1 MYASLSIA
9 LECPCLVY
17 HIFVET
23 KHNRGNQDFDPQLFN
38 AVNPITGMVVYPKG
52 NIEILRTCLIQDQ
65 GHRPRRDKVRVFSKK
80 SRERLALVAKET
92 DVEFKTF
99 ITLTYGVNFPHSGKR
114 VKNHLH
120 RFLGLMKKHFGK
132 FDYLWF
138 FEFQKRGAPHLHMM
152 TTLCKPNQWE
162 RQTFASL
169 WAIDVQG
176 LEDWK
181 YSRLK
186 DRRRFMDCSNVIEFH
201 LRPRQ
206 WEPLKSK
213 EGAARYATKYALKM
227 IQKVPPVWFQD
238 TGRFWG
244 HSRKVGEFKGVRVKA
259 TDDTVR
265 KLVKEVC
272 PRIQDAGVVPKYL
285 FDCDF

>member
-1 MYASLSIA
+1 MG
-9 LECPCLVY
+9 
-17 HIFVET
+17 T
-23 KHNRGNQDFDPQLFN
+23 KHNTRKLDFDPELFN
-38 AVNPITGMVVYPKG
+38 AVNPICGMVVYPKG
-52 NIEILRTCLIQDQ
+52 NIEVLRKSLIQDT

-92 DVEFKTF
+92 NVEFVTF
-99 ITLTYGVNFPHSGKR
+99 ITLTYGLNFPHSGKR
-114 VKNHLH
+114 VKGHLH
-120 RFLGLMKKHFGK
+120 KFLGGMKKHFGK
-132 FDYLWF
+132 FEYLWF
-138 FEFQKRGAPHLHMM
+138 FEFQERGAPHFHIM
-152 TTLCKPNQWE
+152 TTLPVPNQWE

-186 DRRRFMDCSNVIEFH
+186 DRMYFLDQSNVIEFH

-227 IQKVPPVWFQD
+227 QQKVPPKWFQD
-238 TGRFWG
+238 VGRFWG
-244 HSRKVGEFKGVRVKA
+244 HSRKVADFKGTKVKA
-259 TDDTVR
+259 SEDTVR
-265 KLVKEVC
+265 RLVKEVC
-272 PRIQDAGVVPKYL
+272 PRVANAGVVPKYL